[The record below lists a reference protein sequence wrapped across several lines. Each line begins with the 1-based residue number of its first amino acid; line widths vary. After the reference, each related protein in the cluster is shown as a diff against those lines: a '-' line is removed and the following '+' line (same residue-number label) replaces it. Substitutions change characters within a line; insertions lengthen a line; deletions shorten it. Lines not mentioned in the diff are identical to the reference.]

1 MNKITSIIRTQ
12 AHTQFLQKRKEKLK
26 NILLEQQKSKGS
38 DFQEILNLYLID

>member
-12 AHTQFLQKRKEKLK
+12 AHVQFQRKRKDVIK